1 MADRN
6 GVEPSSPTV
15 TLPGAQPALDAATQT
30 AVAQYWFCNATDS
43 SGHSDGN
50 RAFLTALERHGIN
63 PAIYLLTW
71 AASNH
76 AGLPPADAEMLHRQR
91 RRRYEGPQ
99 VAVHSYPPFARNFIE
114 PGVPNVQRAV
124 FETDRIPPVWLTPL
138 LDRDEIWVPCQF
150 NYDSFIKGGVPEER
164 LRIVGDA
171 IDTRRFRPGLQP
183 WPIDTPEGAF
193 VFLSNF
199 DFSERKGWQQLLTGW
214 AKAFGKHDDVC
225 LLLKVGSFYTDTDAV
240 VDRIE
245 RFIREEL
252 GAGAADN
259 MAPIRFLTDLLPVPA
274 MPRLYAAADAYVL
287 PSRGEGVGRPYME
300 AMATGIPTVGSN
312 WSGNTEFMH
321 PEETWLIDGEVV
333 DVAEDAELANDLY
346 FGHRWFEADTD
357 ELARVL
363 QEIAGNPEAAR
374 AKGAAAR
381 DRLEEEFGTATIAR
395 RLDELARAAWEAHSE
410 RRLQPVHLAVRGPAG
425 SVDSLAVGNDALSGA
440 ELRAG
445 RNVHIVANGAWEL
458 KATAPTISQS
468 WPPQFD
474 PGSQGPTVL
483 VLPWEFGVAPD
494 EWVGEVRRRVDRV
507 WVPSNFIREGYI
519 ASGMP
524 PHVVEV
530 IPSGADVDLFTPDGP
545 AHELPSTAGTTFLFV
560 GGSTWRKGIDKLL
573 EGWRLAFGPDDDVQ
587 LVIKDFGVN
596 AAYKTSHNRDLI
608 QSMQRR
614 SDMAPIVYIDD
625 DLPHDALP
633 ALYRAADCVVL
644 PYRAEGFC
652 LPAVEAMACG
662 VPVIHNGA
670 GPTGEFVADIGG
682 WPLSAKRVPTG
693 ADIKLPKPVA
703 GLAYYVHEVD
713 PAELAERMRAVAA
726 DPEARAEKG
735 RAGIEQARNYT
746 WARYVE
752 GARASLAQ
760 LADEGLPLARE
771 IRRTEIES
779 RTHVALLAADW
790 NDPSAWTPAFDAFVD
805 AFGAGDDVTLA
816 LWVDGD
822 PDTVGA
828 AIMGH
833 LAGRDESTL
842 PDLALVQPSKDV
854 TLIGLAS
861 TADAVLV
868 GRPMEVTE
876 RPDLLR
882 RALRVLTPGDVAG
895 WAAEL

>member
-1 MADRN
+1 MDH
-6 GVEPSSPTV
+6 SS
-15 TLPGAQPALDAATQT
+15 AATATTTDSALSAAAQT

-50 RAFLTALERHGIN
+50 RTFLTALERHGIN

-71 AASNH
+71 AASNS
-76 AGLPPADAEMLHRQR
+76 AGLPPADADMLHRQR

-99 VAVHSYPPFARNFIE
+99 VAVHSYPPFDRNFIE
-114 PGVPNVQRAV
+114 PGMPNVQRAV
-124 FETDRIPPVWLTPL
+124 FETDRIPGVWLTPL

-150 NYDSFIKGGVPEER
+150 NYESFIKGGVPEDR
-164 LRIVGDA
+164 LRVVGDT
-171 IDTRRFRPGLQP
+171 IDTTRFRPGLEP
-183 WPIDTPEGAF
+183 WPTDTPEGAF

-214 AKAFGKHDDVC
+214 AKAFSKHDDVC
-225 LLLKVGSFYTDTDAV
+225 LLLKVGSFYADTQSV
-240 VDRIE
+240 VDRIK

-252 GAGAADN
+252 GGHAAAD
-259 MAPIRFLTDLLPVPA
+259 MAPIRFLTDLLPIPA

-287 PSRGEGVGRPYME
+287 PSRGEGVGRPFME
-300 AMATGIPTVGSN
+300 AMATGIPTVASN

-333 DVAEDAELANDLY
+333 EVDEDAELANNLY
-346 FGHRWFEADTD
+346 FGHKWFEADTD

-363 QEIAGNPEAAR
+363 QEIAGDPDAAR

-395 RLDELARAAWEAHSE
+395 RLDELARAAWEEHSE
-410 RRLQPVHLAVRGPAG
+410 RRLQPVQLAVRGPAG
-425 SVDSLAVGNDALSGA
+425 SVDSLSVGNDALSGA

-445 RNVHIVANGAWEL
+445 GNVHIIPTGARPIEGP
-458 KATAPTISQS
+458 APVVSQS
-468 WPPQFD
+468 WPPQFE
-474 PGSQGPTVL
+474 PGTDGPTVV

-507 WVPSNFIREGYI
+507 WVPSHYVRDGYV

-530 IPSGADVDLFTPDGP
+530 IPSGADIDLFTPDGP
-545 AHELPSTAGTTFLFV
+545 RYELPSTAGTTFLFV

-596 AAYKTSHNRDLI
+596 AAYKTSHNRELI
-608 QSMQRR
+608 QASRQRT
-614 SDMAPIVYIDD
+614 DLAPIVYIDD
-625 DLPHDALP
+625 DLPHDVLP
-633 ALYRAADCVVL
+633 SLYRAADCVVL

-682 WPLSAKRVPTG
+682 WPLSAKRVPT
-693 ADIKLPKPVA
+693 AMDIPLPKPVD
-703 GLAYYVHEVD
+703 GQNYYVHEVD
-713 PAELAERMRAVAA
+713 PAELAERLREAAA
-726 DPEARAEKG
+726 DPEARAAKG
-735 RAGIEQARNYT
+735 RAGIEQARHYT
-746 WARYVE
+746 WAKYVE

-760 LADEGLPLARE
+760 MTDEALPLARE
-771 IRRTEIES
+771 IRRTEIEARS
-779 RTHVALLAADW
+779 HVALLAADW
-790 NDPSAWTPAFDAFVD
+790 TDAPAWTPAFDAFVD
-805 AFGAGDDVTLA
+805 AFGPGDDVTLA

-822 PDTVGA
+822 ADAAGA

-833 LAGRDESTL
+833 LSGRDESTL
-842 PDLALVQPSKDV
+842 PDLALVEPSKDV
-854 TLIGLAS
+854 TLIGLAAS
-861 TADAVLV
+861 ADVVLV
-868 GRPMEVTE
+868 ERPLDVTE
-876 RPDLLR
+876 RPELLR
-882 RALRVLTPGDVAG
+882 RAMRVLTPGDVAG
-895 WAAEL
+895 WADELQAA